1 MMRSLRKNLDVILII
16 VVVAFA
22 VTIYYGYGAYRRSGR
37 TTQAA
42 AATVNNTVITFS
54 ELDTAFRN
62 LLSRYDS
69 KTLNQMDEKAFEF
82 LRMMTLEN
90 LINNELLYQEAR
102 SRKIKVSAQEIE
114 EQLNA
119 IKANFPSE
127 KEFND
132 FLSYQRLSLPVLR
145 ESIKREL
152 MIQKLIDSLA
162 QDIEIPEEEIQKYYD
177 EHISLFTTPAQYHL
191 RQITV
196 PSQEEADKALKRI
209 YLGEDF
215 SKVAQEISQDQY
227 ASNGGDLGWV
237 SEALIPEEA
246 RGAIKEL
253 ADQPNAV
260 TGVIKIGDLYR
271 IYQVLE
277 FKPEQVTP
285 FEEAKEDIRKI
296 LENEQKNVRLEHLI
310 SELRE
315 KSTITISEALK
326 PQESQEAESESTPQ
340 GASSEDQTPATSEN
354 NTEESTP

>member
-22 VTIYYGYGAYRRSGR
+22 VTIYYGYGAYRRTGR

-54 ELDTAFRN
+54 ELDSAFRN

-69 KTLNQMDEKAFEF
+69 KTLNQMDEKAFQF

-102 SRKIKVSAQEIE
+102 SRKIRVSSQEIE

-127 KEFND
+127 KEFNN
-132 FLSYQRLSLPVLR
+132 FLSYQRISLPALR

-152 MIQKLIDSLA
+152 MIQKLIDSLG
-162 QDIEIPEEEIQKYYD
+162 QGIEIPEEEIKKYY
-177 EHISLFTTPAQYHL
+177 EENKNLFTTPAQYHL

-196 PSQEEADKALKRI
+196 FSQEEADKALKRI

-215 SKVAQEISQDQY
+215 AKVAQEVSQDQY
-227 ASNGGDLGWV
+227 SSSGGDLGWV
-237 SEALIPEEA
+237 SEGSIPEEA
-246 RGAIKEL
+246 REAIKKL

-260 TGVIKIGDLYR
+260 TGVIKVGDVYR

-277 FKPEQVTP
+277 FKPQQTTS
-285 FEEAKEDIRKI
+285 FEEAKDDIRKI

-310 SELRE
+310 AELRE
-315 KSTITISEALK
+315 KSTITISEALQ
-326 PQESQEAESESTPQ
+326 PQEAQAEESESVSQGESPQ
-340 GASSEDQTPATSEN
+340 KEPVSDLEN
-354 NTEESTP
+354 NPESTP